1 MRRGRA
7 AHFLHPPPML
17 ILCSLSCDYVRGKLP
32 HTTSS
37 VLPRPRVLSP
47 GLEHKLPKK
56 FVIAQIELLIDL
68 VREG

>member
-1 MRRGRA
+1 MPTGCGEGE
-7 AHFLHPPPML
+7 PPTFFIHL
-17 ILCSLSCDYVRGKLP
+17 LCSLSCDYVRGKLP

-37 VLPRPRVLSP
+37 VLSRPRVLSP